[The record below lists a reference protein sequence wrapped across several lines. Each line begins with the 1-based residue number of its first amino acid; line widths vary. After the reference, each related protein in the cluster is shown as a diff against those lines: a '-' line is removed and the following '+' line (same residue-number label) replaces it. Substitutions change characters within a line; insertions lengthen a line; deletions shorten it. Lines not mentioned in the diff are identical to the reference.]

1 MDDVFRRLRE
11 QEEMMRRLT
20 EGPLKSYLENEES
33 VRRMVDAASGIDITA
48 LAGKLAGLDIDAL
61 VGRMAAASTLT
72 DAAFAR
78 LARPEFITAMER
90 AASLHLEVERSI
102 GLLAVRPSTLASQID
117 VLGGYIDAT
126 RFAIASIDYERIGGL
141 INAAAAESTQLA
153 RSTDKLVSR
162 HAEFLTSVGSDDEGM
177 VALPPGAFAMPT
189 LDVFVHTAAVRSV
202 TPHEPLQE
210 DEEQETASLHITVVG
225 ETHRFLEDMLPRMSL
240 PFLDQYRGA
249 RARSLDRGADWWTQG
264 SASMRKLLK
273 GVLHTAAPNER
284 VLPWALKNKKSLDR
298 NGRPTRATK
307 IAWLCRTIGNDAYR
321 EFVRTELES
330 ALALITLV
338 DAAQHVDEFPEFE
351 QQYDWTILR
360 VEVAIRHIL
369 VLWMSRGSVED
380 S

>member
-1 MDDVFRRLRE
+1 
-11 QEEMMRRLT
+11 MRRLV
-20 EGPLKSYLENEES
+20 EGPLKSYVENEEAL
-33 VRRMVDAASGIDITA
+33 RRMVDATRGIDISA
-48 LAGKLAGLDIDAL
+48 LEGKLASLDIDAL
-61 VGRMAAASTLT
+61 AGRMAAASTLT
-72 DAAFAR
+72 DTAFAR
-78 LARPEFITAMER
+78 LTRPEFITAMER
-90 AASLHLEVERSI
+90 AARQHLEVERSI
-102 GLLAVRPSTLASQID
+102 ELLALRPASMASQID
-117 VLGGYIDAT
+117 RLGGYIGAT
-126 RFAIASIDYERIGGL
+126 RFAITSIDYQRIGGL
-141 INAAAAESTQLA
+141 INAAAESAQLA
-153 RSTDKLVSR
+153 SITDKLLFR
-162 HAEFLTSVGSDDEGM
+162 HAEFLTSVGIDDQRM
-177 VALPPGAFAMPT
+177 AALPPGAFAMPT
-189 LDVFVHTAAVRSV
+189 LDVFVHTGAVRSV

-210 DEEQETASLHITVVG
+210 DEERESESLRITVVE
-225 ETHRFLEDMLPRMSL
+225 ETHLFLEDTLPRMSQ

-273 GVLHTAAPNER
+273 GVLHTAAPNEL
-284 VLPWALKNKKSLDR
+284 VLPWALRNKKALDR

-307 IAWLCRTIGNDAYR
+307 IEWLCRSIDNDAYR

-369 VLWMSRGSVED
+369 VLWMTRGSGED

>member
-1 MDDVFRRLRE
+1 MQRF
-11 QEEMMRRLT
+11 T
-20 EGPLKSYLENEES
+20 EGPLKGYLENEKAI
-33 VRRMVDAASGIDITA
+33 RRMVDAARGIDISA
-48 LAGKLAGLDIDAL
+48 FEGRLAGLDIDAL
-61 VGRMAAASTLT
+61 AGRMAAASTLT
-72 DAAFAR
+72 DTAFAR

-90 AASLHLEVERSI
+90 AGSQHLEIERSI
-102 GLLAVRPSTLASQID
+102 ELLALRPAALSSQID

-126 RFAIASIDYERIGGL
+126 RFAITSIDCERIGGL
-141 INAAAAESTQLA
+141 INAAAESTLLA
-153 RSTDKLVSR
+153 SITDKLLFR
-162 HAEFLTSVGSDDEGM
+162 HAQFLTSVGIDDQRM
-177 VALPPGAFAMPT
+177 ATLPPGAFAMPT
-189 LDVFVHTAAVRSV
+189 LDVFVHTAAVRSF

-210 DEEQETASLHITVVG
+210 DEEQETASLRLTVVE
-225 ETHRFLEDMLPRMSL
+225 ETHLFLEDMLPRMSL

-273 GVLHTAAPNER
+273 GVLHTAAPNAL
-284 VLPWALKNKKSLDR
+284 VLPWALKNKKALDR

-307 IAWLCRTIGNDAYR
+307 IEWLCRNIDNDAYR
-321 EFVRTELES
+321 EFMRTELES
-330 ALALITLV
+330 ALALISLV

-369 VLWMSRGSVED
+369 VLWMTRGSGEG

>member
-1 MDDVFRRLRE
+1 
-11 QEEMMRRLT
+11 MRRLT
-20 EGPLKSYLENEES
+20 EGPLRSYLENEES
-33 VRRMVDAASGIDITA
+33 IRRMVDAASGIDITA

-90 AASLHLEVERSI
+90 AASRHLEVERSI
-102 GLLAVRPSTLASQID
+102 ELLAVRPATLASQID

-126 RFAIASIDYERIGGL
+126 RFAIASIDSERIGGL
-141 INAAAAESTQLA
+141 INAAAESTQLA
-153 RSTDKLVSR
+153 RITDKLVSR

-202 TPHEPLQE
+202 TPHERLQE
-210 DEEQETASLHITVVG
+210 DEEQEMASLRLTVVG
-225 ETHRFLEDMLPRMSL
+225 ETHLFLEDMLPRMSL

-284 VLPWALKNKKSLDR
+284 VLPWALKNKESLDR

-369 VLWMSRGSVED
+369 VLWMSRGSAED